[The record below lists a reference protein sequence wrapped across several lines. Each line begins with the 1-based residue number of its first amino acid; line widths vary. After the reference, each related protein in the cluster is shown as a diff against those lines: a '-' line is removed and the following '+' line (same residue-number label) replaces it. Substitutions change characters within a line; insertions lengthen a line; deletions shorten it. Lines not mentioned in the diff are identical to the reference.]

1 MDSKHIHELAKQ
13 AINSAQTNGI
23 NSVDDLEQF
32 VLSVISCACDKV
44 GEHDKWMIIEGVDLY
59 TDHVMQKLCH

>member
-1 MDSKHIHELAKQ
+1 MDYKHIHELAKQ
-13 AINSAQTNGI
+13 AVNSAQINGI

-32 VLSVISCACDKV
+32 VLAVIAQSCKRVSD
-44 GEHDKWMIIEGVDLY
+44 HDAWMIIEGVDLY